1 MPLLSLSVSQLLL
14 AFVSAS
20 ILHKLTFNS
29 FFLKWLA
36 SHRFECA
43 LLPTTNELRK
53 LKDKPKESLGGKR
66 AQPRQRSKSKKDF
79 NISTDSKEE
88 VFKIPVANLDLLK
101 LDKTT
106 IGVSNL
112 ESMFYAVDLEWIVD
126 LAFMSLF
133 ALTLT
138 QIQFYFYP
146 QANEYNFSLL
156 WCLLVIIYCIKTLWK
171 LTAIYFKNDKSIGE
185 RSVCIISG
193 CFFLLIAMITQMI
206 EEKNLEFGLDNAYR
220 SFTNY
225 TITDAKSNQSN
236 RTISLIAFK
245 FTIASLCSIIGV
257 LFTFPGL
264 RFGQLHVGILD
275 RPSTSRIAH
284 IIYTLNFLSPLF
296 VIILWIKPISR
307 DLLRRQDLL
316 IIDDTNFDTIRVYS
330 IIILSLFRFYLLPKY
345 VSMFLSSPSNRIARL
360 RFRGGTVTNREI
372 QLTISGIYNYV
383 NVISIQYILPILMCL
398 FSSIMLT
405 TMGGHR
411 WLPSMNSTQ
420 SANSTLSEDSIDLD
434 GKSSENIY
442 LMDPKNHSVI
452 EIVEPGNSTFS
463 FLTDMIDFSDVKKQF
478 SAEVF
483 RGIFGYATW
492 WLHLSWFCTTTTGV
506 IYHTYFLH

>member
-43 LLPTTNELRK
+43 LLPTNNELRR
-53 LKDKPKESLGGKR
+53 LKDRTREPSGGKR
-66 AQPRQRSKSKKDF
+66 APGKQKSKLKKEF
-79 NISTDSKEE
+79 NIHPESKDD
-88 VFKIPVANLDLLK
+88 VFKIPVANLDSLK

-112 ESMFYAVDLEWIVD
+112 ESMYYAVDLEWIVD

-133 ALTLT
+133 TLALTE
-138 QIQFYFYP
+138 IQFYFYP

-156 WCLLVIIYCIKTLWK
+156 WCLLVVVYCVKTLWK
-171 LTAIYFKNDKSIGE
+171 LTAIYFKNEKSIGE

-193 CFFLLIAMITQMI
+193 CFFLLIAMITQMVD
-206 EEKNLEFGLDNAYR
+206 EKRLELGLDDAYR
-220 SFTNY
+220 SFTNS
-225 TITDAKSNQSN
+225 TGAEVKTGPSS
-236 RTISLIAFK
+236 RTLSLITFK
-245 FTIASLCSIIGV
+245 FSTVILCSLIGV

-264 RFGQLHVGILD
+264 RFGQLHVGLLD
-275 RPSTSRIAH
+275 KPSTSRIAH
-284 IIYTLNFLSPLF
+284 IIYTINFLSPLF
-296 VIILWIKPISR
+296 IIILWIKPISR
-307 DLLRRQDLL
+307 DLFKNQDLL
-316 IIDDTNFDTIRVYS
+316 IIDDIAFDTIRIYS
-330 IIILSLFRFYLLPKY
+330 IITFSLFRFYLLPRY
-345 VSMFLSSPSNRIARL
+345 VSMFLSSSSTRIARL

-372 QLTISGIYNYV
+372 QMTISGIYNYV

-398 FSSIMLT
+398 FTSIMFT
-405 TMGGHR
+405 TMGGHK
-411 WLPSMNSTQ
+411 WIPSLDQTPAGNL
-420 SANSTLSEDSIDLD
+420 TLSESPM
-434 GKSSENIY
+434 G
-442 LMDPKNHSVI
+442 I
-452 EIVEPGNSTFS
+452 EGEFSGNSFMTQANNESIVEFVESNNSTFS
-463 FLTDMIDFSDVKKQF
+463 FLTEMINFSEIKRQF

-483 RGIFGYATW
+483 RGIFGFATW